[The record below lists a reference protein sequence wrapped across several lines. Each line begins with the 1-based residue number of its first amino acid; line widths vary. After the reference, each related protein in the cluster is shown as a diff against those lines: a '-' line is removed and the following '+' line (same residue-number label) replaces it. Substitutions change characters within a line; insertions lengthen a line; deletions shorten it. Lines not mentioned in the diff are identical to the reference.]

1 MKISLYGMLAEAAA
15 TTQLEINDF
24 RGESIRDLRKV
35 VEEKYPQLKNMTYK
49 IAVNKKIAK
58 ENETLNKTDE
68 VAFLP
73 PFAGG

>member
-24 RGESIRDLRKV
+24 RGKSIMDLRKV